1 MIPDAHT
8 GLYGVVGFPLGHTL
22 SPIMHNS
29 AFEVTGVN
37 AIYLAFETKDA
48 GGFVKG
54 MRALGIKGMSV
65 ALPFKSEVLPYL
77 DDVDGM
83 AEKIG
88 AVNTIVNN
96 NGRLTGYNTDA
107 FGALKALQDVVDL
120 SGMSC
125 LLVGAGGAARAIG
138 FVLREEGVRLTVANR
153 SPERGMELARSLQS
167 RFVPLGD
174 LRRIDADILIQTTS
188 VGMYPHTEQCPIPED
203 LIKGDVVVMDIIYNP
218 IETRI
223 LKVARA
229 HGSKTIN
236 GLSMFINQG
245 AEQFRLWTGLEPPLR
260 EMTRVV
266 KEALGV
272 EGD

>member
-8 GLYGVVGFPLGHTL
+8 DLYGVVGFPLGHTL
-22 SPIMHNS
+22 SPIMHNT

-48 GGFVKG
+48 EGFVKG

-65 ALPFKSEVLPYL
+65 ALPFKSEVLAYL

-107 FGALKALQDVVDL
+107 LGALKALQDVLDL

-125 LLVGAGGAARAIG
+125 LLIGAGGAARAIG

-153 SPERGMELARSLQS
+153 SPERGMKLARSLQS
-167 RFVPLGD
+167 TFVPLGD
-174 LRRIDADILIQTTS
+174 LSGIDADILIQTTS
-188 VGMYPHTEQCPIPED
+188 VGMYPHTDQCPIPED
-203 LIKGDVVVMDIIYNP
+203 LLKGDVMVMDIIYNP
-218 IETRI
+218 IETRM

-245 AEQFRLWTGLEPPLR
+245 AEQFRLWTGLEPPLS
-260 EMTRVV
+260 EMTKVV
-266 KEALGV
+266 KEALSV

>member
-1 MIPDAHT
+1 MILDAHT
-8 GLYGVVGFPLGHTL
+8 DLYGVVGFPLGHTL
-22 SPIMHNS
+22 SPIMHNT

-48 GGFVKG
+48 EGCVRG

-96 NGRLTGYNTDA
+96 NGRLIGYNTDA
-107 FGALKALQDVVDL
+107 LGALKALQDVVDL

-167 RFVPLGD
+167 PFVPLGD
-174 LRRIDADILIQTTS
+174 LRGIDADILIQTTS
-188 VGMYPHTEQCPIPED
+188 VGMYPHTDQCPIPED

-218 IETRI
+218 IETRV

-260 EMTRVV
+260 EMTKVV
-266 KEALGV
+266 KEALGL

>member
-1 MIPDAHT
+1 MILDAHT
-8 GLYGVVGFPLGHTL
+8 DLYGVVGFPLGHTL
-22 SPIMHNS
+22 SPIMHNT

-96 NGRLTGYNTDA
+96 NGRLIGYNTDA
-107 FGALKALQDVVDL
+107 LGALKALQDVVDP

-153 SPERGMELARSLQS
+153 SPERGMELAKSLQS
-167 RFVPLGD
+167 PFVPLGD

-188 VGMYPHTEQCPIPED
+188 VGMYPHTDQCPIPED
-203 LIKGDVVVMDIIYNP
+203 LLKGDVVAMDIIYNP
-218 IETRI
+218 IETRM

-229 HGSKTIN
+229 HGSKTIK

-260 EMTRVV
+260 EMTKVV
-266 KEALGV
+266 KEALGL